1 MSRSASLSRRQSY
14 REAAADFRDNPG
26 QLQAY
31 ESRGN
36 CVVLA
41 GPGSG
46 KTKTLTVK
54 LARMLAEDVRPPQGI
69 ACITYS
75 LECAGE
81 LQHRLAALGVEERRN
96 IFIGTVHSFCFKN
109 IVLPYGHL
117 SDLGLLPSPAV
128 ATDAQRE
135 AALADALGKTISSDE
150 LPSRWSVRF
159 DCYRRTYPDLESREF
174 LETDPQ
180 LAALVV
186 HYEAALRA
194 KNLIDF
200 DSMVLDGLRLIE
212 RHEWVRR
219 LMRARFP
226 ILAVDEY
233 QDLGLPL
240 HRIVIS
246 LCFEAGIRLLAVG
259 DPDQSIY
266 GAFGSRPEL
275 LQALAKMK
283 GMEAVRLPFN
293 YRCGQTIVTMSETV
307 LGHARGYRSKAK
319 QLGTIDFY
327 ECPDGLAQQAE
338 RVCHEIVP
346 AALARG
352 VGRKL
357 GDIAVLYLDKNDGE
371 VIADA
376 VARAGMKFVRID
388 KGAPYR
394 RTPLTR
400 WIEDCARWCSGGW
413 RLGHPRLSLL
423 LRAWLGFDSALRS
436 PLERRE
442 RRVEFVRFL
451 FAHRDANLPLCDWL
465 KDLEATSL
473 RAVLVREPT
482 LADEGIALAEL
493 QVACAGAGKLSGLT
507 IGAFSGQTGSPDHLN
522 LITLYSAKGLE
533 FDAVV
538 IFGMDQGR
546 IPNWGAKSAESKQEP
561 RRLFYVGLTRARHEV
576 HMTYSGWRTTPYGRV
591 FHDGAS
597 EFLLEVQAKLAT
609 GG

>member
-1 MSRSASLSRRQSY
+1 MSRSALLSRRQSY
-14 REAAADFRDNPG
+14 REAAADFRDPG

-81 LQHRLAALGVEERRN
+81 LQNRLAALGVEERRN

-117 SDLGLLPSPAV
+117 SDLGLLPNPAV
-128 ATDAQRE
+128 ATDSQRD
-135 AALADALGKTISSDE
+135 AALAEALGKTISSDE
-150 LPSRWSVRF
+150 QPARWSVRF
-159 DCYRRTYPDLESREF
+159 QCYRRTYPDLESREF
-174 LETDPQ
+174 LETDPE
-180 LAALVV
+180 LAALVL

-219 LMRARFP
+219 LMHARFP

-240 HRIVIS
+240 HRIVMS
-246 LCFEAGIRLLAVG
+246 LCFDAGIRLLAVG

-275 LQALAKMK
+275 LQALADRE

-307 LGHARGYRSKAK
+307 LGHERGYRSKAK
-319 QLGTIDFY
+319 RAGTIDFY
-327 ECPDGLAQQAE
+327 ECPEGLAQQAE
-338 RVCHEIVP
+338 RVCHDIVP
-346 AALARG
+346 AAVARRA
-352 VGRKL
+352 GRKL

-371 VIADA
+371 VI
-376 VARAGMKFVRID
+376 V
-388 KGAPYR
+388 
-394 RTPLTR
+394 
-400 WIEDCARWCSGGW
+400 
-413 RLGHPRLSLL
+413 
-423 LRAWLGFDSALRS
+423 
-436 PLERRE
+436 ERRK
-442 RRVEFVRFL
+442 RRVELVRFL
-451 FAHRDANLPLCDWL
+451 FAHRDANLSLCNWL
-465 KDLEATSL
+465 SDLESTSL
-473 RAVLVREPT
+473 RAVLVRVPT
-482 LADEGIALAEL
+482 LADERIALAEL
-493 QVACAGAGKLSGLT
+493 KAACASEGKLSELT

-522 LITLYSAKGLE
+522 LITLHSAKGLE
-533 FDAVV
+533 FDVV
-538 IFGMDQGR
+538 VMLGMDQDR
-546 IPNWGAKSAESKQEP
+546 IPSWAATSPESKQEQ

-576 HMTYSGWRTTPYGRV
+576 HMTYSGWTENRWGRR
-591 FHDGAS
+591 FHKGAS
-597 EFLLEVQAKLAT
+597 EFLLEVQRKLVER
-609 GG
+609 G